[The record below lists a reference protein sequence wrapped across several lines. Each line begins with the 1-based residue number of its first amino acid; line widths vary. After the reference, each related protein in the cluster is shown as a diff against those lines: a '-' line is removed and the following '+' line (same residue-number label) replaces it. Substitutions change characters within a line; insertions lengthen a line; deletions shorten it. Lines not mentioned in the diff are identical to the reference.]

1 MCVLLSGAGFFLPTL
16 CPAFQLSHVVL
27 TRVDKNVSF
36 YVLFHQN
43 LKMLRVSKAVQRLVG
58 GSLQLTNGQRA
69 VSTSARAENSLSLDM
84 DINAKV
90 RQKWRKAFAS
100 LIIRLVRTDAKT
112 LSQYL
117 LQFTNFRI

>member
-1 MCVLLSGAGFFLPTL
+1 MA
-16 CPAFQLSHVVL
+16 
-27 TRVDKNVSF
+27 SF

-58 GSLQLTNGQRA
+58 GSLQLTSGQRA

-117 LQFTNFRI
+117 LQFINFRIWSVCLFT